1 MKKTKI
7 ICTVGPA
14 SNNTETLE
22 SMIQAGMNIARLN
35 FSHGTSAE
43 HKVNFDLIKEISGK
57 TGAHIGLLLD
67 TKGPEIRT
75 GKFNAEE
82 IYLVEGQDFTL
93 TSRDIVGD
101 ASIVSMSYKELSTCV
116 KIGDRILIDDG
127 LIELV
132 VTAISGEDVQ
142 CIVVNSGIVKNN
154 KGINLPGI
162 KTNLPA
168 ISEKDYADILFGIEN
183 DIDYIAA
190 SFIRTAYN
198 IDEIRRILKENN
210 GSHIKI
216 IAKIENMEGVD
227 NIDEIIEAADAIMIA
242 RGDLGVEIPM
252 EEVPLTQKKIIKKC
266 NFAGKPVITATQMLD
281 SMMRNP
287 RPTRA
292 EVADVA
298 NAIFDGTDAIML
310 SGETASG
317 KYPVEAVQ
325 KMTAIA
331 LAAEDDMDYDG
342 LLTDRSRI
350 KDTSITD
357 AIGYATCT
365 SATGL
370 RATAILTPT
379 TSGHT
384 PMVVSKFRPKA
395 PIIATTT
402 TERTARRLSIAW
414 GVYPIVINQ
423 FGDANEQLAHTIAA
437 AKAEGFIKDLDI
449 VVITAG
455 VPSGIEGNTNML
467 RVHVVGRK
475 I

>member
-14 SNNTETLE
+14 SNNPEVLE
-22 SMIQAGMNIARLN
+22 KMILAGMNIARLN
-35 FSHGTSAE
+35 FSHGTMEE
-43 HKVNFDLIKEISGK
+43 HRSNFNLIKEISAK
-57 TGAHIGLLLD
+57 TGTHIALLLD

-75 GKFNAEE
+75 GKFNADE
-82 IYLVEGQDFTL
+82 ICLVEGQAFTL
-93 TSRDIVGD
+93 TSRDIIGD
-101 ASIVSMSYKELSTCV
+101 GTISNVSYKELSLCV
-116 KIGDRILIDDG
+116 KPGDKILIDDG
-127 LIELV
+127 LIELRV
-132 VTAISGEDVQ
+132 MEIHGEDVI
-142 CIVVNSGIVKNN
+142 CVVLNTGIVKNN

-162 KTNLPA
+162 KTNLPS

-183 DIDYIAA
+183 DIDFIAA
-190 SFIRTAYN
+190 SFIRDAYN
-198 IDEIRRILKENN
+198 IDEIRKILKENN
-210 GSHIKI
+210 GSHIRI

-227 NIDEIIEAADAIMIA
+227 NINEIIEAADGIMVA

-252 EEVPLTQKKIIKKC
+252 EEVPLIQKKIIKKC

-317 KYPVEAVQ
+317 RYPVESVQ
-325 KMTAIA
+325 KMYAIA
-331 LAAEDDMDYDG
+331 IAAEDDIDYG
-342 LLTDRSRI
+342 AMLMERNKI

-370 RATAILTPT
+370 KATAILTPT

-384 PMVVSKFRPKA
+384 PMVVSKFRPKT

-402 TERTARRLSIAW
+402 TERIARRLAIAW
-414 GVYPIVINQ
+414 GVYPIVIKQ
-423 FGDANEQLAHTIAA
+423 YGDATEQLDHSVKAA
-437 AKAEGFIKDLDI
+437 QDAGFIKESDI

-455 VPSGIEGNTNML
+455 APMGIEGNTNML
-467 RVHVVGRK
+467 RVHVIGK
-475 I
+475 EI